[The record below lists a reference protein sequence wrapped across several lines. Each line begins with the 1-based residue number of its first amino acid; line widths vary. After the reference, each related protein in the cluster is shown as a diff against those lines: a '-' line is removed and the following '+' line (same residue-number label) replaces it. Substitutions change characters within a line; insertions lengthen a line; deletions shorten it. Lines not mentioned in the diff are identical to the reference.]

1 MLKPDLSDLST
12 KARHLLLTQP
22 VSRLCSLAIWKWA
35 ARLIRFCHLGR
46 GSRVD
51 LLQERRD
58 ESPEAELMGDGEE
71 RLARPQVAARC
82 GQEGNTS
89 SDGKKASSVM
99 VSAPE

>member
-1 MLKPDLSDLST
+1 M
-12 KARHLLLTQP
+12 
-22 VSRLCSLAIWKWA
+22 
-35 ARLIRFCHLGR
+35 
-46 GSRVD
+46 D